1 MGYGN
6 YTLSTV
12 RRTFHLTQKRVPLF
26 KNIPSVE
33 PDQWLTETLKK
44 GMELIIDTEKA
55 RSELIIMPILLASR
69 ELNRNRFTIYSGE
82 TFDVDHVR
90 NLNGECDF
98 ILTYTSPLPSIQS
111 PIITLVEAKKN
122 DIDGSLGQCTA
133 QMVAAQLFNRNEQE
147 NIDTIF
153 GCVTTGEAW
162 QFLKLEQDVIYIDKN
177 RYYIN
182 IIPQILGIIQV
193 IIDFYASQI
202 DVSINSG

>member
-1 MGYGN
+1 MGYRN
-6 YTLSTV
+6 YTLSTA
-12 RRTFHLTQKRVPLF
+12 RKTFNLTQKRVPLF
-26 KNIPSVE
+26 KNVPPVE

-55 RSELIIMPILLASR
+55 RSELIVMPILLASR
-69 ELNRNRFTIYSGE
+69 ELNQNRFTIYSGE
-82 TFDVDHVR
+82 TFDVDPVQG
-90 NLNGECDF
+90 LNGECDF

-133 QMVAAQLFNRNEQE
+133 QMVAAQLFNRSEQE
-147 NIDTIF
+147 DIDTIF

-162 QFLKLEQDVIYIDKN
+162 QFLKLEQDVINIDKN

-182 IIPQILGIIQV
+182 TIPQILGVIQV
-193 IIDFYASQI
+193 IIDFYATQL
-202 DVSINSG
+202 DVSSS